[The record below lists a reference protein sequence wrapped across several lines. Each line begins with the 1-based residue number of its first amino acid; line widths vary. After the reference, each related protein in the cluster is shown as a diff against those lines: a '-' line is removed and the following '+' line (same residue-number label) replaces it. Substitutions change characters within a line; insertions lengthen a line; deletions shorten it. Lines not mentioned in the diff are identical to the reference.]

1 MRNPI
6 RLNRS
11 AVRQSVKPAP
21 ADPNGRIPGERFT
34 VFFVMTGAVS
44 AILLAFGFDFGN
56 VWALAARLGVPERV
70 QPLTAPAVTISY
82 LALMVGQQYLAL
94 RGWSHRE
101 LLKPRLWLLLIG
113 AMTYALNCGDAFLAD
128 AYGEAAFDAVMPTLL
143 LMWGELAPW
152 MMRQV
157 HAARERAT
165 VILGALEPTVEQP
178 VVDDLGRMVEE
189 LQAELWAKEVESEA
203 RSVKRRGRRSETPLR
218 PTCREFVWAWL
229 DAGKTYEDHP
239 AAAWH
244 KELVAEMEEAAP
256 TIVRC
261 RQLMREEFWKIEG
274 QWLAAKH
281 AEENADEVIERIE
294 EALAS

>member
-21 ADPNGRIPGERFT
+21 VDPNGRIPGERFT
-34 VFFVMTGAVS
+34 VAFVMTGAVS

-113 AMTYALNCGDAFLAD
+113 AMTYALNCGDAYLAG

-152 MMRQV
+152 IMRQV
-157 HAARERAT
+157 HTARERAT
-165 VILGALEPTVEQP
+165 TALGALEPTGEQSAG
-178 VVDDLGRMVEE
+178 DDLSQMVEE
-189 LQAELWAKEVESEA
+189 LRAELWAREVEDEA
-203 RSVKRRGRRSETPLR
+203 RSLKRRGKRPETPLR
-218 PTCREFVWAWL
+218 PSCREFVWAWL
-229 DAGKTYEDHP
+229 DQGKTYEDRP

-244 KELVAEMEEAAP
+244 KELVEQMGESAP
-256 TIVRC
+256 TVVRC
-261 RQLMREEFWKIEG
+261 RQLMRDEFGKIEG